1 MTELEKGLVL
11 LDGLFEIDY
20 KFKRE
25 LISSLNGVN
34 SLSEFASLSLN
45 FFKTKIQN
53 FNEKVYKSRFT
64 EKEFKSLISEYA
76 KKGVRVITEFSNIY
90 PSELKEL
97 PFRPICLYLLGN
109 ESLLGAKDKFSIVGS
124 RKTIPSIL
132 KISEEYANK
141 LSESGVVIVT
151 GVAGGGDLSAI
162 KGAAQSGNLICVSAS
177 GFDHL
182 DKEYTRDYANKIIK
196 NCLIISEYPP
206 CVQAMPYFYPI
217 RNRIIAGLS
226 KGTLVISGSYKSGTR
241 YTYNYAL
248 EYGKDVFAFPYS
260 LGVSSGEICNEIIK
274 QGGYMVTEL
283 EDITSI
289 LGFSVTKKEEIPLS
303 DNEYIVLSSIK
314 NGNYSVDDVLSDTGL
329 KIFELMPTL
338 TSLEIK
344 NLIVKSGGD
353 YIPVKN

>member
-1 MTELEKGLVL
+1 MTELEKGLII
-11 LDGLFEIDY
+11 LDGLFDIDY

-25 LISSLNGVN
+25 LVDQLSSVN
-34 SLSEFASLSLN
+34 SLTEFADLSLK
-45 FFKTKIQN
+45 FLKTKIQN
-53 FNEKVYKSRFT
+53 FDEKLYISRFT
-64 EKEFKSLISEYA
+64 EKEYNNLISEYSN
-76 KKGVRVITEFSNIY
+76 KGVKVITELSSIY
-90 PSELKEL
+90 PSELKDL

-109 ESLLGAKDKFSIVGS
+109 EKLLAKKDKFSIVGS
-124 RKTIPSIL
+124 RKTTPSIL
-132 KISEEYANK
+132 KITEEYAKK
-141 LSESGVVIVT
+141 LSKSGVVIVT

-162 KGAAQSGNLICVSAS
+162 KGAVQSGNLICVSAS
-177 GFDHL
+177 GFDYL
-182 DKEYTRDYANKIIK
+182 DKEYTRDYTSKIIK
-196 NCLIISEYPP
+196 NALIISEYPP

-248 EYGKDVFAFPYS
+248 EYGKEVFAFPYG

-283 EDITSI
+283 EDITSS
-289 LGFSVTKKEEIPLS
+289 LGFTVAEKEEIPLS

-314 NGNYSVDDVLSDTGL
+314 NGNYSVDDVLNDTSL

-344 NLIVKSGGD
+344 NLIVKSGSD
-353 YIPVKN
+353 YMPVKN

>member
-1 MTELEKGLVL
+1 MTEFEKGLII
-11 LDGLFEIDY
+11 LDGLFDVDY

-25 LISSLNGVN
+25 LIDGLDEVN

-45 FFKTKIQN
+45 FLKTKIQN
-53 FNEKVYKSRFT
+53 LDEKVYKSHFT
-64 EKEFKSLISEYA
+64 EKEYNSLISEYT
-76 KKGVRVITEFSNIY
+76 KKGVKVITEFSSVY
-90 PSELKEL
+90 PSELKNL

-109 ESLLGAKDKFSIVGS
+109 DSLLSAKDKFSIVGS
-124 RKTIPSIL
+124 RKTMPSIL
-132 KISEEYANK
+132 KVAEEYANK
-141 LSESGVVIVT
+141 LSKSGVVIVT

-162 KGAAQSGNLICVSAS
+162 KGAIDSGNLICVSAS
-177 GFDHL
+177 GFDYL
-182 DKEYTRDYANKIIK
+182 DKEYTRDYVNKIVK

-206 CVQAMPYFYPI
+206 YVQAMPYFYPI

-260 LGVSSGEICNEIIK
+260 LGVSSGEMCNEIIK
-274 QGGYMVTEL
+274 QGGFMVTEL
-283 EDITSI
+283 EDITSV
-289 LGFSVTKKEEIPLS
+289 LGFSVAEKEEIQLS

-314 NGNYSVDDVLSDTGL
+314 NGNYSVDDVLNDTKL

-344 NLIVKSGGD
+344 NLIVKSGSD
-353 YIPVKN
+353 YMPVKN